1 MTNLVKNNDETLL
14 LCGYSRGN
22 FKKKTEGTE
31 SYEVIKID
39 NDGEELWRK
48 NVDKKGKNVLNK
60 AIETRDG
67 GYVLAGTNSDSVTSD
82 FWVVKLKDLKKPDTV
97 KSTIEAFPNPASSY
111 TNVIIGFDYTSGTAN
126 LYDLAGRLLQ
136 SFSITSRTVP
146 IDLDGLPEGIY
157 IVNIDTNNGKQGIK
171 VIKQEIKK

>member
-1 MTNLVKNNDETLL
+1 M
-14 LCGYSRGN
+14 
-22 FKKKTEGTE
+22 
-31 SYEVIKID
+31 IKID

-67 GYVLAGTNSDSVTSD
+67 GYVLAGTNSDAVTSD
-82 FWVVKLKDLKKPDTV
+82 FWVVKLKDLKKPDVV
-97 KSTIEAFPNPASSY
+97 KATIELYPNPASSF

-136 SFSITSRTVP
+136 SFDITSRTVP

-157 IVNIDTNNGKQGIK
+157 IINIDTNNGKEGIK